1 MIDDTETL
9 NFVRDCGV
17 DYAQGYLFGKPSIEI
32 EDFAKT
38 GLPRIGR

>member
-1 MIDDTETL
+1 MVDDAETL

-17 DYAQGYLFGKPSIEI
+17 DFAQGYLFGKPAIDI
-32 EDFAKT
+32 TVFAKT